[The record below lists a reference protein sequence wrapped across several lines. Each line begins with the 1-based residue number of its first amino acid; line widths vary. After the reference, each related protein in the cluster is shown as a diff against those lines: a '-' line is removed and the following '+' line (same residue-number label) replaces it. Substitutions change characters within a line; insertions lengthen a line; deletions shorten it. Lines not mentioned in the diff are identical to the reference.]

1 MLQPGSGFRVVWAG
15 GVPTVRSDLLD
26 AAGVPHVFTTRRGA
40 PDGAAFRSGGLDP
53 AAVVDAE
60 QVHGGTVVRV
70 GRGDVGRTVPDADGL
85 WTAEAGVTLR
95 VRGADCPLVLV
106 ADPTCGRVAAVHAG
120 WRGLAAGILAQAV
133 QSLVE
138 AGSHPGSLLCAVGP
152 CVGPCCYEVDAPVW
166 EALQEWPEAFSPGRP
181 GRWQLDLR
189 AVARAQLASAGIL
202 REGVSAAAVCTAC
215 EADWFYSYRRE
226 GRTGSQWAF
235 VAAPRVR

>member
-1 MLQPGSGFRVVWAG
+1 MEPGSGFRVVWCA
-15 GVPTVRSDLLD
+15 GVPTLRAELLE
-26 AAGVPHVFTTRRGA
+26 AAGIPHAFTTRRGDA
-40 PDGAAFRSGGLDP
+40 DGEAIRSRGLDP

-70 GRGDVGRTVPDADGL
+70 GKGDVGRTVPGADGL
-85 WTAEAGVTLR
+85 WTAEVGVTLR

-106 ADPTCGRVAAVHAG
+106 ADPTSGRVAAVHAG
-120 WRGLAAGILAQAV
+120 WRGLAAGILARAV
-133 QSLVE
+133 GSLAD
-138 AGSHPGSLLCAVGP
+138 AGSVAASLRCAVGP

-166 EALQEWPEAFSPGRP
+166 EALQQWTEAFSPGRP

-189 AVARAQLASAGIL
+189 AVARAQLCAAGV
-202 REGVSAAAVCTAC
+202 RPEGVTVATVCTAC

-226 GRTGSQWAF
+226 GRTASQWAF